1 MFVTPPDLIV
11 TAPEL
16 TLKSSE
22 EKDATPLLLVLA
34 SSPATVIVVPV
45 AEVLIPEP
53 PATVKVSEPNKTSIL
68 PLSVVASKSCEVI
81 SEVNAIV
88 PVVAGR
94 VIVTTAAEQSTKI
107 FRIYSYQIT
116 NNLLDEEDYEDGKH
130 ELSIELIKKEQLK
143 HCIEVA
149 NLQKQIDKNPFDKS
163 VQVMRK
169 NSNEEMLS
177 RKYDRLFKKSKV
189 VKNG

>member
-1 MFVTPPDLIV
+1 MNEPKTTNESKKQKWIKAEHDKAVQIHWDNIDRIKK
-11 TAPEL
+11 
-16 TLKSSE
+16 LKE
-22 EKDATPLLLVLA
+22 E
-34 SSPATVIVVPV
+34 
-45 AEVLIPEP
+45 
-53 PATVKVSEPNKTSIL
+53 
-68 PLSVVASKSCEVI
+68 
-81 SEVNAIV
+81 
-88 PVVAGR
+88 
-94 VIVTTAAEQSTKI
+94 QYTKI
-107 FRIYSYQIT
+107 YRIYSYQIT
-116 NNLLDEEDYEDGKH
+116 NNLIEEEDYEDGKH

-163 VQVMRK
+163 VEVMRK